1 VNNNTKIE
9 ENKEKVNDEINDEKV
24 NDEINDEKT
33 KITNAIKSIDLK

>member
-1 VNNNTKIE
+1 VSNNTKIE
-9 ENKEKVNDEINDEKV
+9 ENEENEEKV